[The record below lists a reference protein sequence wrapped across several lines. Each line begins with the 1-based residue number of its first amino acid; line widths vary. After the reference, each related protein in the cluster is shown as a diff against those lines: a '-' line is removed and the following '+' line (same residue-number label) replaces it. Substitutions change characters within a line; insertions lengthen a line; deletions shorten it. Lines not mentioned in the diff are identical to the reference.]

1 MFLEKQIEF
10 SPPLTAA
17 GDEKGAVQIQQV
29 DGVLRPIDLSGNQ
42 SYAGNHPTIR
52 QIGEVAGTVWLVA

>member
-1 MFLEKQIEF
+1 MSRHEDNVGKIGNAPAFVYMFLEKQIEF

-29 DGVLRPIDLSGNQ
+29 DGVLRPIDLSGTQ
-42 SYAGNHPTIR
+42 G
-52 QIGEVAGTVWLVA
+52 